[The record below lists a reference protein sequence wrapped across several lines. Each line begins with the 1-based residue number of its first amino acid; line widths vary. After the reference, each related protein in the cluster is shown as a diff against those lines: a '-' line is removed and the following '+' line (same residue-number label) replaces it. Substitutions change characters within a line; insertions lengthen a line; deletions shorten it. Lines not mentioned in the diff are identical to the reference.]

1 MDGLLSGG
9 KKRNPAGFSK
19 IWGWLKLKN
28 KSVEYINKYIYIFFF
43 FWAPFAYGSHL
54 HEGLICITQP
64 LISADPSTALF
75 LSS

>member
-28 KSVEYINKYIYIFFF
+28 KSVEYINKYMYIFFF
-43 FWAPFAYGSHL
+43 SGLHL
-54 HEGLICITQP
+54 HMGLICMRG
-64 LISADPSTALF
+64 
-75 LSS
+75 